1 MAEYLKILWNKV
13 GAKSNY
19 DQYRSNL
26 DAILMVN
33 GNKGVVL
40 DHSKGAKKVLVSV
53 SGDSVRVIAE
63 YPKNYTAGHECK
75 SWLAGNET
83 IEDNQFER

>member
-1 MAEYLKILWNKV
+1 MAEYLKTSWNKV

-26 DAILMVN
+26 DAILVVN
-33 GNKGVVL
+33 GDKGVVI
-40 DHSKGAKKVLVSV
+40 DHSKGAKKVIVSV
-53 SGDSVRVIAE
+53 SGDTAKVIAE

-75 SWLAGNET
+75 SWLAGSEV